1 MVKCFKEENLNDWED
16 LMGID
21 ILKNIMANMSEKKDI
36 PNLIIHGPT
45 GSGKS
50 LLSRILLK
58 KLYGN
63 ILNQDYVMKLS
74 VNDERGISSVR
85 EKIKSFSSNQICTN
99 DGLVNFK
106 VILFDQADTLT
117 IDAQNA
123 LRRIIETSANLT
135 RFIFLTC
142 NISNIIEPIC
152 SRCLILNLPMIGKKI
167 KLGYYREI
175 LDREGIKI
183 KNADINRIIQISNGD
198 IRKEKSKLDILS
210 TIPNK
215 KVNRSLI
222 EEYIF
227 NNYDEKNYINFYK
240 EFKNAKNINDLNQK
254 IQDILNDNNHIDLL
268 VLNFYDLIIKD
279 KDLDEHVK
287 KEVIKYTHQYNKNL
301 SYGCDTYVITLNYF
315 INVKNL
321 LL

>member
-1 MVKCFKEENLNDWED
+1 MIKCFKEENLNDWED

-21 ILKNIMANMSEKKDI
+21 ILKNIMTNMSDKKDI

-85 EKIKSFSSNQICTN
+85 EKIKSFSSNQICRN
-99 DGLVNFK
+99 DGQVNFK
-106 VILFDQADTLT
+106 VILFDQAGTLT

-142 NISNIIEPIC
+142 NITNIIEPIC
-152 SRCLILNLPMIGKKI
+152 SRCLILNLPRIGKKI
-167 KLGYYREI
+167 KLEYYREM
-175 LDREGIKI
+175 LDRENIKI
-183 KNADINRIIQISNGD
+183 KNSDINRIIQISNGD
-198 IRKEKSKLDILS
+198 IRREKARLEILS

-215 KVNRSLI
+215 KVNRPLI

-227 NNYDEKNYINFYK
+227 NNYDEKNYVNFYR
-240 EFKNAKNINDLNQK
+240 EFKQVKNINDLNK
-254 IQDILNDNNHIDLL
+254 RILNILNNNNHIELL
-268 VLNFYDLIIKD
+268 ILNFYDLIIKD
-279 KDLDEHVK
+279 KDIDDIIK
-287 KEVIKYTHQYNKNL
+287 KKIIKFTYQYNKNL

-315 INVKNL
+315 VNVKNL
-321 LL
+321 LI